1 MVLGVPVVDG
11 DGGLVTVAEVEGVEG
26 CGDCVAALNDAA
38 NQSSAAP
45 PDCDDVEDEEDVL
58 IDASEGDNG

>member
-11 DGGLVTVAEVEGVEG
+11 DGDLATVAEVEG